1 MTRSPGARR
10 ATGATRAT
18 RATGA
23 RRAAVALAT
32 LATLAALLAACTP
45 TTTEES
51 TPPAE
56 PTAAASEGPTP
67 TPDLSLTYPLE
78 ITDDEGGAVVLERSP
93 ERIVSLTPAVTETL
107 FAIGAGDRIVGNDDY
122 DDYPPEAA
130 EIEPVA
136 TYAGVDVEKVV
147 ALDPDLVIAGG
158 QGFTNPESVAKLRS
172 LGIQVLVVYASDVA
186 GVLAD
191 IRLIGLAAN
200 RLEAA
205 EAITRKMA
213 AGIDALVEAVGSRP
227 TPRVFY
233 EIDATQDIFGP
244 ADASFL
250 AEMIELAGG
259 IPITTGSP
267 TVYSIPLETLVA
279 ADPEVIVLGDANYGV
294 TVEQVAA
301 RPAWQS
307 ITAVKNGAIRPVN
320 DTVVTRPGPRLV
332 EGLRELAL
340 AIHGEIDLPPAP
352 VIPPLGG

>member
-1 MTRSPGARR
+1 MTRSSGAARATRPAR
-10 ATGATRAT
+10 ATGVTRA
-18 RATGA
+18 A
-23 RRAAVALAT
+23 RTAVAI
-32 LATLAALLAACTP
+32 ATLAALLVACTP
-45 TTTEES
+45 ATTEES
-51 TPPAE
+51 PPAG
-56 PTAAASEGPTP
+56 PTAVASTGPTP
-67 TPDLSLTYPLE
+67 TPDLSIDYPLE
-78 ITDDEGGAVVLERSP
+78 LTDDEGGAVVIARPP

-107 FAIGAGDRIVGNDDY
+107 FAIGVGDLIVGNDDY

-147 ALDPDLVIAGG
+147 SLAPDLVIAGG

-172 LGIQVLVVYASDVA
+172 LGIQVLVVSASDVA

-191 IRLIGLAAN
+191 IRLVGLAAN

-205 EAITRKMA
+205 EAIVAKMS
-213 AGIDALVEAVGSRP
+213 AGIDALMEAIGSRP

-233 EIDATQDIFGP
+233 EIDATQDIYGP
-244 ADASFL
+244 ADGSFI

-259 IPITTGSP
+259 IAVTTGSP
-267 TVYSIPLETLVA
+267 TVYSIPLEVLVA

-294 TVEQVAA
+294 TVEQVTA

-307 ITAVKNGAIRPVN
+307 IAAVKSGAIRPVN

-340 AIHGEIDLPPAP
+340 AIHGEIELPPAP
-352 VIPPLGG
+352 VIPPLGE